1 MNDATKKA
9 IWIACISV
17 IVGGIYKNL
26 TDVNVTVNYSKI
38 HNEQIKELQIDVKDL
53 KRELKVMP
61 DYYVTRREF
70 QITIDNL
77 NKTLEKT
84 NIALD
89 KLIVK

>member
-26 TDVNVTVNYSKI
+26 TDVNATVNYSKI